1 MPDLSHKALSELN
14 LELMDEAQSLQFAQC
29 FAEQRPHHPAL
40 VIFLKGDLGTGKTTF
55 SRGFI
60 QASGYSG
67 KVKSPTYTLIEPY
80 VLSNLTITHMDLY
93 RLSDPEELHY
103 LDVDDLIQNSDVC
116 LIEWPERGADLLP
129 VPTVTLSLKHY
140 ANGRQLHAESHCEIG
155 RGWLETV
162 RSHFTC

>member
-1 MPDLSHKALSELN
+1 MPELSHKVLSELN
-14 LELMDEAQSLQFAQC
+14 LELTNEARSLQFAQC
-29 FAEQRPHHPAL
+29 FAEHRPHHAAL

-60 QASGYSG
+60 QASGHNG

-80 VLSNLTITHMDLY
+80 VLSSLTITHMDLY
-93 RLSDPEELHY
+93 RLSDPEELDY
-103 LDVDDLIQNSDVC
+103 LGVDDLIQNSDVC

-129 VPTVTLSLKHY
+129 VPTVTLSLKHC
-140 ANGRQLHAESHCEIG
+140 ANGRQLYAESHCEIG
-155 RGWLETV
+155 RGWLEAV